1 MQPIT
6 RRARSALV
14 QALGVAWSIGV
25 VAAATPISADNARW
39 GADYF
44 PNVTL
49 TTQDGTSVRFYDDLI
64 KGKTVAIDL
73 IYTTCQYA
81 CPLETARL
89 VQVQR
94 VLGDRVGRDIFFYS
108 ITIDPDHDTPAVLK
122 EYAEKY
128 HVGPGWTFLTGKPA
142 DIQLISKK
150 MGLYS
155 APNPDNP
162 DGHTPNLLV
171 GNEPSGQWMRNSAL
185 DNPGFLARTMSDW
198 LDGWKSSA
206 TRALP
211 SFADAPIVNVDVGEY
226 TFRNHCAAC
235 HSIGGGDAIGP
246 DLKGVTATRD
256 HAWLRRFIAT
266 PDRVFAENDP
276 VALSLLEKY
285 RRVRMPNLS
294 LSDGDATVLIDYL
307 ARTSGD
313 AQASAEAKSMP
324 PMPGM
329 PDVTSS
335 RPPELPA
342 SRAAP
347 TAVKKP
353 SAADV
358 NTLIEPYLRIQ
369 QALAGD
375 SLEGISASALALAN
389 ATVRIGSG
397 AAAIRAA
404 VNPFAQVADLARA
417 RAAFGGVSDAL
428 IDYIGSVLPD
438 GLAVAYCPM
447 ARKSW
452 LQRGA
457 VIQNPYYGKAMGDCG
472 RVVRFAEIKN

>member
-1 MQPIT
+1 MRT
-6 RRARSALV
+6 RRTRTSSWSAIT
-14 QALGVAWSIGV
+14 AATTAAWLIGV
-25 VAAATPISADNARW
+25 VVSITPIAADNTRW

-49 TTQDGTSVRFYDDLI
+49 TTQDGAPVHFYDDLI

-89 VQVQR
+89 AQVQR

-122 EYAEKY
+122 EYAAKY
-128 HVGPGWTFLTGKPA
+128 HVGPGWTFLTGRAA
-142 DIQLISKK
+142 DIELISKK
-150 MGLYS
+150 LGLYS

-206 TRALP
+206 TKPLP
-211 SFADAPIVNVDVGEY
+211 SFADVPVVNLDVGEY

-235 HSIGGGDAIGP
+235 HRIGGGDAIGP

-256 HAWLRRFIAT
+256 HEWLKQFIAT
-266 PDRVFAENDP
+266 PDRVFDNGDP
-276 VALSLLEKY
+276 IAWSLFEKY
-285 RRVRMPNLS
+285 GRVRMPNLS
-294 LSDGDATVLIDYL
+294 LTEGDATVLIDYL
-307 ARTSGD
+307 ARTSGG
-313 AQASAEAKSMP
+313 AAPVNAPGVGPMP
-324 PMPGM
+324 PMAGM
-329 PDVTSS
+329 PDVAPARAPSS
-335 RPPELPA
+335 R
-342 SRAAP
+342 RD
-347 TAVKKP
+347 AVRSP
-353 SAADV
+353 SATDV
-358 NTLIEPYLRIQ
+358 STLVESYLGIQ
-369 QALAGD
+369 QALAADRLDGV
-375 SLEGISASALALAN
+375 SASALALAN
-389 ATVRIGSG
+389 ATVKIGSS
-397 AAAIRAA
+397 AVAVRAA
-404 VNPFAQVADLARA
+404 VNPFAQVTDLRSARE
-417 RAAFGGVSDAL
+417 AFGGLSDAL
-428 IDYIGSVLPD
+428 LDYIGTALPD

-457 VIQNPYYGKAMGDCG
+457 VIQNPYYGRVMGDCG
-472 RVVRFAEIKN
+472 RVVDRTVIKN